1 MGFPPDIPRDVC
13 GFLQKFLDLLPA
25 FYSEEHAQ
33 PHSWFSRRKFQVP
46 TYLEYFTCRRSKPGL
61 ACQSHF
67 PAKPYIFSCL
77 GAKSCQHFRHCNDRS
92 TISKIFHFSSFS
104 HALPIFQA
112 LCLLVSIGRQS
123 STRVHSYA
131 AKRLNSFR
139 RSLLPQHLPKRVG
152 VRLLLFKLNS
162 VNAEPKCNI
171 KSIEIHESTG

>member
-1 MGFPPDIPRDVC
+1 MCAASFRD
-13 GFLQKFLDLLPA
+13 FLDLLPA

-77 GAKSCQHFRHCNDRS
+77 GAKSCQHFQLCNDRS
-92 TISKIFHFSSFS
+92 IISKILHFSSFS

-112 LCLLVSIGRQS
+112 LCLLVSVGRQS
-123 STRVHSYA
+123 STRVHS
-131 AKRLNSFR
+131 S
-139 RSLLPQHLPKRVG
+139 QHLPKRVG
-152 VRLLLFKLNS
+152 VRLLPFKLSRNHGFAPENS
-162 VNAEPKCNI
+162 LAIQRQVYHFFGEARKTVRTIPALAFKLTP
-171 KSIEIHESTG
+171 EIS